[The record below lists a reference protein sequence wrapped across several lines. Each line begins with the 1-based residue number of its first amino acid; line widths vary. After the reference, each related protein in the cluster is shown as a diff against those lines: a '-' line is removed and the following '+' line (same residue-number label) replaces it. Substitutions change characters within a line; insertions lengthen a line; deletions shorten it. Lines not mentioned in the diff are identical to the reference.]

1 MGAVKHSRQRDAIKT
16 FLMSRKDHPTAD
28 VVYTFVKNDFPSISL
43 GTVYRN
49 LSFLVEHGEAVTVP
63 CEDGFVHYDANTKP
77 HLHFQ
82 CRRCKCLI
90 DITIH
95 LTMKS
100 LKILEL
106 MFHHIFRAK
115 SRLVQ
120 SASMDCVKNVLQ
132 KINIFTSQQNKNS
145 NHSYFDRR

>member
-1 MGAVKHSRQRDAIKT
+1 
-16 FLMSRKDHPTAD
+16 MSRKDHPTAD

-63 CEDGFVHYDANTKP
+63 CEDGFVHYDANTAP

-82 CRRCKCLI
+82 CRKCKCLI
-90 DITIH
+90 DITNP
-95 LTMKS
+95 S
-100 LKILEL
+100 DNEILEISGL
-106 MFHHIFRAK
+106 MWHHIFRAK

-120 SASMDCVKNVLQ
+120 YASMDYVKNVLR
-132 KINIFTSQQNKNS
+132 KINIFISQQSKIGIIPIFVDKLI
-145 NHSYFDRR
+145 YFCYILVTN

>member
-63 CEDGFVHYDANTKP
+63 CEDGFVHYDANTAP

-82 CRRCKCLI
+82 CRKCKCLI
-90 DITIH
+90 DITNP
-95 LTMKS
+95 S
-100 LKILEL
+100 DNEILENL
-106 MFHHIFRAK
+106 GAN
-115 SRLVQ
+115 V
-120 SASMDCVKNVLQ
+120 ASHFPG
-132 KINIFTSQQNKNS
+132 KIEKKT
-145 NHSYFDRR
+145 R

>member
-90 DITIH
+90 DI
-95 LTMKS
+95 
-100 LKILEL
+100 KIG
-106 MFHHIFRAK
+106 RAH
-115 SRLVQ
+115 V
-120 SASMDCVKNVLQ
+120 
-132 KINIFTSQQNKNS
+132 
-145 NHSYFDRR
+145 

>member
-90 DITIH
+90 DITNP
-95 LTMKS
+95 S
-100 LKILEL
+100 DNEILENL
-106 MFHHIFRAK
+106 GANVSSHFRAK

-120 SASMDCVKNVLQ
+120 SASMDCVKNVLR
-132 KINIFTSQQNKNS
+132 KINVFTSKQNKNS
-145 NHSYFDRR
+145 NHSYFY